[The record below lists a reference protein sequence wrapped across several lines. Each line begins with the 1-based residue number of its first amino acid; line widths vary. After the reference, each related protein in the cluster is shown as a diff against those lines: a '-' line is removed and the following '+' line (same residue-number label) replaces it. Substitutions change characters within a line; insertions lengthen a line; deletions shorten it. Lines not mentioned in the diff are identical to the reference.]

1 IHKKLKNK
9 TFIYYTGNTGHRLQS
24 AVNLVETST
33 APSGMEL
40 VSSYQTNRVGDP
52 MDLVALAEQV
62 QKGDDFIK
70 ANACNKL
77 TVIADQIRY
86 LQEQAKKVLEE
97 AKRDADLHHAAC
109 NIVKKP
115 GNMYYLYQ
123 RPSGQKYFSII
134 SPKEWGPSCPHPF
147 LGAFKL
153 QHDMSWTPV
162 DEVEKR
168 DAEIAA
174 MSKLLS
180 HQTALPPCTGPNFRG
195 LDE

>member
-1 IHKKLKNK
+1 MDMTVSLPHQPDK
-9 TFIYYTGNTGHRLQS
+9 TTT
-24 AVNLVETST
+24 VTLVESSS
-33 APSGMEL
+33 APSGLEL

-52 MDLVALAEQV
+52 MDLVALATQV

-115 GNMYYLYQ
+115 GNMYYLYE

-134 SPKEWGPSCPHPF
+134 SPKEWGASCPHTF
-147 LGAFKL
+147 IGAFKL
-153 QHDMSWTPV
+153 QHDMSWTPIDQV
-162 DEVEKR
+162 KER
-168 DAEIAA
+168 DAELAILD
-174 MSKLLS
+174 KLIS
-180 HQTALPPCTGPNFRG
+180 QNAALPSASGSIFKG
-195 LDE
+195 LTD

>member
-1 IHKKLKNK
+1 MDMAVSLPHQPDK
-9 TFIYYTGNTGHRLQS
+9 TTT
-24 AVNLVETST
+24 VTLVERSG
-33 APSGMEL
+33 APSGLEP

-52 MDLVALAEQV
+52 MDLVALATQV

-115 GNMYYLYQ
+115 GNVYYLYQ

-134 SPKEWGPSCPHPF
+134 SPKEWGASCPHTF
-147 LGAFKL
+147 IGAFKL
-153 QHDMSWTPV
+153 QHDMSWTPL
-162 DEVEKR
+162 DEVKKR
-168 DAEIAA
+168 SSELAA
-174 MSKLLS
+174 LDKLIS
-180 HQTALPPCTGPNFRG
+180 QKAALPSSTESLFRG
-195 LDE
+195 LTE

>member
-1 IHKKLKNK
+1 MDRTVSLPNQPDK
-9 TFIYYTGNTGHRLQS
+9 TTT
-24 AVNLVETST
+24 VTLVENSS
-33 APSGMEL
+33 APSGLEL

-62 QKGDDFIK
+62 QKGDEFVK

-86 LQEQAKKVLEE
+86 LQEQARKTLEE
-97 AKRDADLHHAAC
+97 AKRDAELHHAAC

-134 SPKEWGPSCPHPF
+134 SPKMQ
-147 LGAFKL
+147 L
-153 QHDMSWTPV
+153 
-162 DEVEKR
+162 
-168 DAEIAA
+168 EIPPTFSTRIRCKAA
-174 MSKLLS
+174 
-180 HQTALPPCTGPNFRG
+180 P
-195 LDE
+195 

>member
-1 IHKKLKNK
+1 
-9 TFIYYTGNTGHRLQS
+9 
-24 AVNLVETST
+24 
-33 APSGMEL
+33 
-40 VSSYQTNRVGDP
+40 
-52 MDLVALAEQV
+52 MDLVALAAQV

-86 LQEQAKKVLEE
+86 LQEQARKALEE

-115 GNMYYLYQ
+115 GTMYYLYQ
-123 RPSGQKYFSII
+123 RPSGQRYFSII
-134 SPKEWGPSCPHPF
+134 SPKEWGPGCPHPF

-162 DEVEKR
+162 EEVEKKE
-168 DAEIAA
+168 AELAI
-174 MSKLLS
+174 MDKLISQQTSLPTHSGPIFKGLS
-180 HQTALPPCTGPNFRG
+180 
-195 LDE
+195 E

>member
-1 IHKKLKNK
+1 MD
-9 TFIYYTGNTGHRLQS
+9 R
-24 AVNLVETST
+24 AVSLPNQPDRTTTVTLVETSS
-33 APSGMEL
+33 APSGLEL
-40 VSSYQTNRVGDP
+40 VSSYQTHRVGDP
-52 MDLVALAEQV
+52 MDLVSLAAQV
-62 QKGDDFIK
+62 QRGDDFVK

-86 LQEQAKKVLEE
+86 LQEQARKVLED

-134 SPKEWGPSCPHPF
+134 SPKEWGATCPHQF
-147 LGAFKL
+147 CGAFKL

-168 DAEIAA
+168 DAEIAI
-174 MSKLLS
+174 MDKLLS
-180 HQTALPPCTGPNFRG
+180 QQTALPPCTEPNFEG
-195 LDE
+195 ITK